1 MLSNTKVIF
10 YYVLLLSFKR
20 TKDIFRKPIEI
31 ELAKAEQ
38 HIFFGGSVFYL
49 DLGHSGDIFHFETGV
64 HREARRKG

>member
-31 ELAKAEQ
+31 ELNLLKQ
-38 HIFFGGSVFYL
+38 NSIFFWWQCILSRF
-49 DLGHSGDIFHFETGV
+49 
-64 HREARRKG
+64 RP

>member
-10 YYVLLLSFKR
+10 YYVLLSFKR

-31 ELAKAEQ
+31 ELNWPKQ
-38 HIFFGGSVFYL
+38 NSIFFGGSVFYL

>member
-38 HIFFGGSVFYL
+38 HIFLVEVYF
-49 DLGHSGDIFHFETGV
+49 I
-64 HREARRKG
+64 